1 MDTHPHGRAR
11 KAISWGKGPESGSC
25 ATFLTSLPPT
35 VRVGYEIE
43 TLSSQQLEGL
53 ISRVAVF
60 YRTSPRHKLA
70 IVRAL
75 QSIGEVVAMTG
86 DGVNDAAALKVHAI
100 EGQRGWSVDL
110 HLQWDVYTRMCIFI

>member
-1 MDTHPHGRAR
+1 MVP
-11 KAISWGKGPESGSC
+11 SLSC
-25 ATFLTSLPPT
+25 
-35 VRVGYEIE
+35 VGYEIE

-86 DGVNDAAALKVHAI
+86 DGVNDAAALKVQPTEGQNVI
-100 EGQRGWSVDL
+100 EGRGLKEGLECGV
-110 HLQWDVYTRMCIFI
+110 